1 MQVQEMKGMGMISI
15 CACRLIL
22 ADEQMLQRV
31 TSVQQLEDMET
42 ELQQALERVHERK
55 VRYTSSSTTSYSLAY
70 SFLLMLLCSNCQAR
84 VRLTWESHVLSW
96 SCLKEQAL
104 LCLMGFLGVEQN
116 YVMNSALCGQSASAI
131 QRQVTHNFPFD
142 IGSKKD
148 F

>member
-55 VRYTSSSTTSYSLAY
+55 VRYTSSSTTSCSLAY
-70 SFLLMLLCSNCQAR
+70 SFLLIHLCSNCQAR
-84 VRLTWESHVLSW
+84 VRLT
-96 SCLKEQAL
+96 
-104 LCLMGFLGVEQN
+104 
-116 YVMNSALCGQSASAI
+116 
-131 QRQVTHNFPFD
+131 
-142 IGSKKD
+142 
-148 F
+148 